1 MFHGTS
7 SGSDSI
13 ANAAPAQNRP
23 RGMQSASA
31 IPSGI
36 WMHSTKVE
44 NSALRPKL
52 AQKRGAVIR
61 SRNHSAPIQKRDC
74 RVKISKNE

>member
-1 MFHGTS
+1 MPVSSFIRLSQSAGIIFHG
-7 SGSDSI
+7 
-13 ANAAPAQNRP
+13 
-23 RGMQSASA
+23 A

-52 AQKRGAVIR
+52 AQNRGAVIR
-61 SRNHSAPIQKRDC
+61 SRNHSVPIQKRDC